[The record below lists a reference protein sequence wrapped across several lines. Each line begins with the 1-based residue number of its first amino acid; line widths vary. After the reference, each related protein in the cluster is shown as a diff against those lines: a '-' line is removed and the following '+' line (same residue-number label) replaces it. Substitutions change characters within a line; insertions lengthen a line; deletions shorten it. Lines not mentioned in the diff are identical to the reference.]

1 MRARF
6 DRQLDE
12 LNEQMTRMGMLCE
25 TAIER
30 SSEALLNH
38 DISMA

>member
-25 TAIER
+25 TATSR
-30 SSEALLNH
+30 TAVSAF
-38 DISMA
+38 